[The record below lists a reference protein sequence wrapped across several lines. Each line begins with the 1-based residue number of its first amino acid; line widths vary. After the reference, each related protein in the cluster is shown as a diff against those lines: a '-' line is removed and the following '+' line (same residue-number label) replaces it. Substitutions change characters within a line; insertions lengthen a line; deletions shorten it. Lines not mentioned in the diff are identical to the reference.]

1 MAHKPQSSQSESI
14 ESSKISG
21 ALGKMTRCFWDG
33 LGVESDKFKSGE
45 LFKEAAIN
53 ENKMKTD
60 AKLYYAYFLY
70 ITDKPQEFKKYI
82 IEVAN
87 EEKDEEKARR
97 FLLKAANRGHHN
109 TIKTCEELGFEYNKI
124 D

>member
-1 MAHKPQSSQSESI
+1 MQKA
-14 ESSKISG
+14 
-21 ALGKMTRCFWDG
+21 RCFWDG

-87 EEKDEEKARR
+87 EGNITAQKNAEKDEEKARR

-109 TIKTCEELGFEYNKI
+109 TIKT
-124 D
+124 